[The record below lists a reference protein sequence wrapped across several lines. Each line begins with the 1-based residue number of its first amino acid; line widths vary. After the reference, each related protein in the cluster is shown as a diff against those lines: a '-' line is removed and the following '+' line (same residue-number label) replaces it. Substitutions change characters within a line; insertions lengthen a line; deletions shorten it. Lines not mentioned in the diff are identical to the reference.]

1 MVREAGDLTPYLVPR
16 SRDVAV
22 FNRGGEWHCTASGVA
37 EPPDGPDRT
46 PHFYRDSMLKE
57 LDEEVGILEHE
68 LETLEP
74 VAFCREMTRGGKPQ
88 MFFLGVTS
96 LGRAA
101 LERKLSEAQRKTE
114 AKGCVVENTPMPLL
128 RQPEKLTDED
138 ALAMFHDKGFTIEA
152 AACLYYFLKC
162 RALGLEYAGVGSQC
176 GAAGAARAI

>member
-1 MVREAGDLTPYLVPR
+1 MANTLGIAALIMVREGGDLTPYFVSR

-22 FNRGGEWHCTASGVA
+22 FNHGGEWHCTASGVA
-37 EPPDGPDRT
+37 ELPPGPDRV
-46 PHFYRDSMLKE
+46 PYFYKDSMLKE

-74 VAFCREMTRGGKPQ
+74 VALCREMTRGGKPQ

-101 LERKLSEAQRKTE
+101 LERKLTEAQGKAE
-114 AKGCVVENTPMPLL
+114 AKGWVVENTPMPLS
-128 RQPEKLTDED
+128 RSPETPADEN
-138 ALAMFHDKGFTIEA
+138 ALALFHGKGFTIEA

-162 RALGLEYAGVGSQC
+162 RALE
-176 GAAGAARAI
+176 R